1 MSNQEETYVQPEIIE
16 SDFSPLDAPVKKRSY
31 TNHNIDES
39 QLFEALDEP
48 TFEAPNFDS
57 FEPVEEVEKEEPR
70 MFNPEFTELDNKEK
84 AMGAEMM
91 AEMVLDIYEKGCG
104 FLGKIPE
111 ISESKIDNLIAEG
124 EIEYDCTLPTE
135 NGDMPIKQFAQEF
148 NGSIKEAFEVSEEF
162 KEKVKPPLIRVFKKR
177 GVGMTDEQLLAYYF
191 ATDLGTKGVQAF
203 MLKKTTNN
211 ILDSLRQN
219 TQALRESRNQNMA
232 YSQPQAQPQAQPQQ
246 EVKREEAP
254 APKVEKEEASE
265 YVEVSEIITES
276 QAPKKERRP
285 RPKTN
290 LEKQLEHFEPEEQ
303 SVYSNLRDGNGFA
316 YEGKDISG
324 MPVFGDSKILSEI
337 EKLSQEPKRP
347 KKVVGKGLRTVR
359 KPRG

>member
-16 SDFSPLDAPVKKRSY
+16 NDFSPLDAPVKKRSY

-39 QLFEALDEP
+39 QLFDALDEP
-48 TFEAPNFDS
+48 TFEAPNFDA
-57 FEPVEEVEKEEPR
+57 FETVEDTAKEEPR

-91 AEMVLDIYEKGCG
+91 AEMVLDMYEKGCG

-111 ISESKIDNLIAEG
+111 ISESKIDSLIAEG

-135 NGDMPIKQFAQEF
+135 QGEMPIKQFAQEF

-203 MLKKTTNN
+203 MLRKTTNN

-219 TQALRESRNQNMA
+219 TQALRESRSQTMA
-232 YSQPQAQPQAQPQQ
+232 YSQPQPTPQAQS
-246 EVKREEAP
+246 K
-254 APKVEKEEASE
+254 PKAEKPED
-265 YVEVSEIITES
+265 YVEVSEIITEKPT
-276 QAPKKERRP
+276 APKAEKRT

-290 LEKQLEHFEPEEQ
+290 LEEQLEHFEPEEQ
-303 SVYSNLRDGNGFA
+303 DVYSNLRGGNGFA
-316 YEGKDISG
+316 FESKDPSG
-324 MPVFGDSKILSEI
+324 MPTFGDAKILSEM
-337 EKLSQEPKRP
+337 EKLSQQPKRA
-347 KKVVGKGLRTVR
+347 KKVVGKSLRTR
-359 KPRG
+359 KPRT